1 MAVCLTDTRHVG
13 CALRWKTGSN
23 YKLEYKN
30 TNNDLALYAI
40 ESDRIARRAKQQR
53 YYLVGH
59 TSTLM
64 YYWCARVVGYIVDS
78 VISVDNSRK

>member
-30 TNNDLALYAI
+30 TNNDLALYTI

-53 YYLVGH
+53 
-59 TSTLM
+59 
-64 YYWCARVVGYIVDS
+64 
-78 VISVDNSRK
+78 